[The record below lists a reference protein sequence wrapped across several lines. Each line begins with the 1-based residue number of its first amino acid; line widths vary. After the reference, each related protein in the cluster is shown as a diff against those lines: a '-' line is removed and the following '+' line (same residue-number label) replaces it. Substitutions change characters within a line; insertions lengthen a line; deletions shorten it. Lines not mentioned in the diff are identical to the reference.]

1 MYDVMIKPNFTL
13 RLKQTN
19 KQEQHANGPL
29 SAGMAG
35 AVYMCVCVCQ
45 RQWGWRVC
53 CVKETKRVW
62 VCRRGVTV
70 TMAGIVYQSPSSIN
84 QDDPALIGVLVKL
97 VSRPPFPPLA

>member
-35 AVYMCVCVCQ
+35 AVYMCVCVCVSEAMGMEGLLCE
-45 RQWGWRVC
+45 R
-53 CVKETKRVW
+53 
-62 VCRRGVTV
+62 
-70 TMAGIVYQSPSSIN
+70 N
-84 QDDPALIGVLVKL
+84 QKGMGL
-97 VSRPPFPPLA
+97 